1 MKRYLRFGMLVIL
14 IASSAKLNAQS
25 KTYVKQ
31 LLHFESDASALT
43 RSHKKTIT
51 KFIDTL
57 LQKHTLVKVFIKGN
71 TDNVGDSAYNK
82 KLSQLRSK
90 AVKDYLLQKHLPPAV
105 MRISNYG
112 EDMPIT
118 SNDNENGKFR
128 NRRVEIVIQYAPKLV
143 TEEKPVAKP
152 VTENPEKK
160 TDPCGGDTT
169 IKLAQGSTVRINKCD
184 YGRMK
189 DCITISE
196 FNNQQALINSDLTT
210 MTTDNSAL
218 ISGGMFT
225 INLCSKDT
233 CLKKPIIMRVPYN
246 DSCLGDARLTLWDV
260 TIGNRWGNSTSKG
273 LKLIKENGK
282 KYYEFEVYCSGGKNL
297 DIKISNFIKYNVNI
311 NFRMKSKR
319 VKLLE
324 VRLAYD
330 CPNAVISG
338 SKKHPSR
345 SVTVKGFCPDKEP
358 FVYAKAVTKRGDTL
372 QMEYTPIR
380 TLTHKDAYCHCEKS
394 TIKTGSRKPA
404 TGGTANNAK
413 LPKFPLHKRY
423 YLKKKDFEKV
433 PRRQAVVRN

>member
-1 MKRYLRFGMLVIL
+1 MKRYLPFGMLVL
-14 IASSAKLNAQS
+14 LFAWSAELKAQS
-25 KTYVKQ
+25 KTYVKHQ
-31 LLHFESDASALT
+31 LHFESDASVLT
-43 RSHKKTIT
+43 KGHKKTIT
-51 KFIDTL
+51 NFIDTL

-71 TDNVGDSAYNK
+71 TDNVGDSAYNQ
-82 KLSQLRSK
+82 KLSRLRSK
-90 AVKDYLLQKHLPPAV
+90 AVKDFLLQKHVPPAV
-105 MRISNYG
+105 IRISSYG

-118 SNDNENGKFR
+118 SNDNESGKFR
-128 NRRVEIVIQYAPKLV
+128 NRRVEIVIQYAPKLAV
-143 TEEKPVAKP
+143 EEKPVAKP
-152 VTENPEKK
+152 VTTKK
-160 TDPCGGDTT
+160 TDPCNGDTT

-184 YGRMK
+184 YARMK
-189 DCITISE
+189 NCITISE

-210 MTTDNSAL
+210 MTTDNTAL

-246 DSCLGDARLTLWDV
+246 DSCLGDARLTLWDM

-282 KYYEFEVYCSGGKNL
+282 NYYEFEVYCSGGKNL
-297 DIKISNFIKYNVNI
+297 DIKISNFIKYNVNV
-311 NFRMKSKR
+311 NFRMKNR
-319 VKLLE
+319 RMKLLE

-345 SVTVKGFCPDKEP
+345 SITVKGFCPDKEP
-358 FVYAKAVTKRGDTL
+358 FVYARAVTKRGDTL
-372 QMEYTPIR
+372 QMDYMPIS
-380 TLTHKDAYCHCEKS
+380 TLMHKDAYCHCEKS
-394 TIKTGSRKPA
+394 TIKTGSKKKLGN
-404 TGGTANNAK
+404 TGTDAL

-433 PRRQAVVRN
+433 PHRNEVVKN

>member
-1 MKRYLRFGMLVIL
+1 MKGYLRFGMLVIL
-14 IASSAKLNAQS
+14 FTTSAELKAQS

-31 LLHFESDASALT
+31 QLNFESDASVLT
-43 RSHKKTIT
+43 KSHKKTIN

-57 LQKHTLVKVFIKGN
+57 LQRHTLVKVFIKGN
-71 TDNVGDSAYNK
+71 TDNVGDSVYNK

-90 AVKDYLLQKHLPPAV
+90 AVKDYLLQKNVPPVV

-118 SNDNENGKFR
+118 SNADETGKFK
-128 NRRVEIVIQYAPKLV
+128 NRRVEIVIQYAPKIV
-143 TEEKPVAKP
+143 AEEKPVAK
-152 VTENPEKK
+152 TEPKK

-184 YGRMK
+184 YARMK

-196 FNNQQALINSDLTT
+196 FNNQQALISSDLTT
-210 MTTDNSAL
+210 MTTDNTAL

-246 DSCLGDARLTLWDV
+246 DSCLGDARLSLWDV

-297 DIKISNFIKYNVNI
+297 DIKISNYIKYNVNI
-311 NFRMKSKR
+311 NFMMKSKR

-338 SKKHPSR
+338 SKKHPSK
-345 SVTVKGFCPDKEP
+345 SITLKGFCPDKEP
-358 FVYAKAVTKRGDTL
+358 FVYAKAVTKKGDTL

-380 TLTHKDAYCHCEKS
+380 TLTHKDAFCNCEKS
-394 TIKTGSRKPA
+394 TIKTGSKKASLSSAA
-404 TGGTANNAK
+404 TDAK

-433 PRRQAVVRN
+433 SRRHEVVKN

>member
-1 MKRYLRFGMLVIL
+1 MKRSLLLVMLVVL
-14 IASSAKLNAQS
+14 FSASNGIKAQS

-31 LLHFESDASALT
+31 HINFESNASDRT
-43 RSHKKTIT
+43 KTHKKTLN
-51 KFIDTL
+51 KL
-57 LQKHTLVKVFIKGN
+57 LDSLLKKYTLVKVFIKGN
-71 TDNVGDSAYNK
+71 TDNVGDSVYNK
-82 KLSQLRSK
+82 KLSQLRST
-90 AVKDYLLQKHLPPAV
+90 AVKQYLLQKNVPPAV
-105 MRISNYG
+105 MRISNFG

-118 SNDNENGKFR
+118 SNDNEPGKLK
-128 NRRVEIVIQYAPKLV
+128 NRRVELIILYVPKIV
-143 TEEKPVAKP
+143 TEEKAVVK
-152 VTENPEKK
+152 TEPKK

-169 IKLAQGSTVRINKCD
+169 IKLSQGSTVRINKCD

-196 FNNQQALINSDLTT
+196 FTNQQALINSDLTT
-210 MTTDNSAL
+210 MTTDNTAL

-260 TIGNRWGNSTSKG
+260 TISNRWGNSTSKG

-297 DIKISNFIKYNVNI
+297 DIKINNYIKYNVNI
-311 NFRMKSKR
+311 NFTMKSKR

-338 SKKHPSR
+338 SKKHP
-345 SVTVKGFCPDKEP
+345 TKTIGLKGFCPDKEP
-358 FVYAKAVTKRGDTL
+358 FVYAIAVTKRGDTL
-372 QMEYTPIR
+372 EMEYTPIR
-380 TLTHKDAYCHCEKS
+380 TLTHKDSHCHCEKA
-394 TIKTGSRKPA
+394 TIKTGAKKTASTKSDPA
-404 TGGTANNAK
+404 
-413 LPKFPLHKRY
+413 KFPLHKRY
-423 YLKKKDFEKV
+423 YLKKKDFEKMEKK
-433 PRRQAVVRN
+433 PVV

>member
-1 MKRYLRFGMLVIL
+1 MKRYLLLGMLVSL
-14 IASSAKLNAQS
+14 MAASTGLNAQY

-31 LLHFESDASALT
+31 QLNFESDAFVLT
-43 RSHKKTIT
+43 KSHKKTLT
-51 KFIDTL
+51 KLIDTL

-71 TDNVGDSAYNK
+71 TDNVGDSLYNK

-90 AVKDYLLQKHLPPAV
+90 AVKDYLLQKNVPPVV
-105 MRISNYG
+105 MRVSNFG
-112 EDMPIT
+112 EDMPIS
-118 SNDNENGKFR
+118 SNNDESGKFR
-128 NRRVEIVIQYAPKLV
+128 NRRVEIVILYAPKV
-143 TEEKPVAKP
+143 VAEEKPVAKT
-152 VTENPEKK
+152 VTVSEKK

-184 YGRMK
+184 YSRMK
-189 DCITISE
+189 DCISISE

-210 MTTDNSAL
+210 MTTDNTAL

-233 CLKKPIIMRVPYN
+233 CLKKPLIMRVPYN
-246 DSCLGDARLTLWDV
+246 DSCLGDARLSLWDV

-297 DIKISNFIKYNVNI
+297 DIKISNYIKYNVNI
-311 NFRMKSKR
+311 NFTMKSKR

-338 SKKHPSR
+338 SKKHPSK
-345 SVTVKGFCPDKEP
+345 SITLKGFCPDKEP
-358 FVYAKAVTKRGDTL
+358 FVYAKALTKRGDTL
-372 QMEYTPIR
+372 EMEYTPIR
-380 TLTHKDAYCHCEKS
+380 TLTHKEAFCNCEKS
-394 TIKTGSRKPA
+394 TIKTGSKKTTLSSA
-404 TGGTANNAK
+404 TDPK

-433 PRRQAVVRN
+433 APKHAAVKN